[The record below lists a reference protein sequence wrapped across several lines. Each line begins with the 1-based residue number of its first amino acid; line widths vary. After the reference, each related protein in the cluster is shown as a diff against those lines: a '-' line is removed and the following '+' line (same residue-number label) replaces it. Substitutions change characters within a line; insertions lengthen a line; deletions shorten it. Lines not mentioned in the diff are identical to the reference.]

1 MIQHMSLLI
10 VLALAVGPIA
20 AAEGDSDELEQGK
33 KLHDAQ
39 CLSCHD
45 TSVYTRDDRKMTHYE
60 SLKTHVQR
68 CVTNL
73 DKQWFE
79 DEVHAVAAYL
89 NHEFYKF
96 EEKADN

>member
-1 MIQHMSLLI
+1 MIQRITLIIFSLMASPL
-10 VLALAVGPIA
+10 A
-20 AAEGDSDELEQGK
+20 AAESGSAELEQGK

-45 TSVYTRDDRKMTHYE
+45 TSMYTRDARKMTRYE

-79 DEVHAVAAYL
+79 DEVQAVAAYL